1 MEETGSI
8 DWLHI
13 TCFIFSGLVVIGLI
27 VQLFVDGLKTR
38 NLIRK
43 TYPDASL
50 SPLLHSISFRY
61 KGFKAKL
68 SWFDEFQEERYSA
81 RRISAKTIFCVIL
94 PNEIKK
100 ALADAG
106 FSMEI
111 RGLCGDDGTP
121 QVISQNCTI
130 KSRNAVMKSLRYHE
144 GFLQALSNL
153 ARATLGFNLNVTL
166 ESSKLLITLPRK
178 LPMDS
183 MKGLVESG
191 TALFD
196 QVIAAAAAINPAL
209 LSMPPIAG
217 NFTVNPGE
225 FLNEYSDEDVY
236 DALDDSAPVNQNPA
250 GQTGGWGNH
259 DIYDANDHSPV
270 ADGGYAL
277 PDANGG
283 GYRPPDES

>member
-38 NLIRK
+38 KLIRK

-50 SPLLHSISFRY
+50 SPLLQNISFQY
-61 KGFKAKL
+61 KKFKAIL
-68 SWFDEFQEERYSA
+68 SWSGYST
-81 RRISAKTIFCVIL
+81 SFCVIL
-94 PNEIKK
+94 PNEIKN

-106 FSMEI
+106 FRMDISA
-111 RGLCGDDGTP
+111 LCGDDGAP
-121 QVISQNCTI
+121 KIISQNCLI
-130 KSRNAVMKSLRYHE
+130 KSRNAVMKSIRYHA
-144 GFLQALSNL
+144 GFLQALNNL
-153 ARATLGFNLNVTL
+153 SRKTSEFNLTVTL
-166 ESSKLLITLPRK
+166 ENSEFVITLPRHPP
-178 LPMDS
+178 LS
-183 MKGLVESG
+183 YMKEFAESG
-191 TALFD
+191 AALFD
-196 QVIAAAAAINPAL
+196 QVIAAGAAVHPEI
-209 LSMPPIAG
+209 LSMPLIAG

-225 FLNEYSDEDVY
+225 FLNEYSDEAVY
-236 DALDDSAPVNQNPA
+236 DALDDSAPVNHNPA
-250 GQTGGWGNH
+250 GQTDGWGNH

>member
-8 DWLHI
+8 DWLMI
-13 TCFIFSGLVVIGLI
+13 ALLAVIFICW
-27 VQLFVDGLKTR
+27 LFIIIIQISETIDLR
-38 NLIRK
+38 NNLRK
-43 TYPDASL
+43 IYPDASL

-68 SWFDEFQEERYSA
+68 SWFDEFQERYSG

-196 QVIAAAAAINPAL
+196 QVIAAAAAVNPAL

-250 GQTGGWGNH
+250 GAKEGWGKT
-259 DIYDANDHSPV
+259 NDTT
-270 ADGGYAL
+270 DDERAL
-277 PDANGG
+277 PE
-283 GYRPPDES
+283 ESAMEFADKDDVLREK